1 MIGSYFFGL
10 ASNYLNQLLS
20 VLVNLILIPYLLTR
34 MGTRMTGVYLVL
46 MTVANFAAVGVGWV
60 AGAGVTRMAMLD
72 VTRDRELIGR
82 IHRLVVLA
90 FGIYGT
96 AVLAVTALAS
106 LLVGRW
112 WLTDASVES
121 IEQIRRACLLLG
133 VYVWIS
139 YVHNA
144 DLALLT
150 ALLRQGEANLYRAG
164 AQALF
169 GVAAIGLLAHGAR
182 IDVLLAA
189 QVLATLAVATAV
201 RISLRFRSIISR
213 WEWTWPDKIVVAQVL
228 VATGGSYFLFGIA
241 QFALM
246 YADVFVVGAVLGSEA
261 VTAYIVVWKI
271 AEFSG
276 LVISRISETLSP
288 YLTRIGAH
296 GSVSELRALFLT
308 TSRLQHGLAIAVGCG
323 YALIG
328 PWLVG
333 LWVGVEN
340 RPTQWWLYALCGG
353 GIVFQVVNRHD
364 VILHFAL
371 ERIGRLVVPHIVEVA
386 LKLGLTVV
394 FFPALGFG
402 APLAAFA
409 VVQVFGMTWWYRRA
423 ALQLV
428 RIGWREWWQKV
439 AGPVSVEFGLIVAC
453 VVAVAPWATTW
464 SWGMSV
470 VSGCVLTMALGLV
483 AHRQW
488 RQGAGGSFAS
498 VTCLL
503 SKY

>member
-20 VLVNLILIPYLLTR
+20 VLVNLILIPYLLAR

-46 MTVANFAAVGVGWV
+46 MTVANFAAVGIGWV
-60 AGAGVTRMAMLD
+60 AGAGVRRMATLN
-72 VTRDRELIGR
+72 VTYDRELIGR

-90 FGIYGT
+90 FAIYAT

-106 LLVGRW
+106 LLVGHW
-112 WLTDASVES
+112 WLADASMES
-121 IEQIRRACLLLG
+121 IAQVRRACLLLG

-164 AQALF
+164 AQAMF
-169 GVAAIGLLAHGAR
+169 GVAAVGFLAHGAG

-189 QVLATLAVATAV
+189 QVLTTLAVATAA
-201 RISLRFRSIISR
+201 RINLRFRSIIGP
-213 WEWTWPDKIVVAQVL
+213 WEWTRLDKALIAQVL
-228 VATGGSYFLFGIA
+228 VTTGGSYFLFSLA

-246 YADVFVVGAVLGSEA
+246 YADVFIVGAVLGSEA

-271 AEFSG
+271 AEFAG

-288 YLTRIGAH
+288 YLMRIEAR

-308 TSRLQHGLAIAVGCG
+308 TSRLQHGLAIAAGCA

-340 RPTQWWLYALCGG
+340 RPTQWWLYVLCGG
-353 GIVFQVVNRHD
+353 GVVFQVVNRHD

-371 ERIGRLVVPHIVEVA
+371 DRVGRLVVPHIVEVS

-394 FFPALGFG
+394 LFPVLGFG

-409 VVQVFGMTWWYRRA
+409 LVQLFGMTWWYRRA

-428 RIGWREWWQKV
+428 RIGWREWWREV
-439 AGPVSVEFGLIVAC
+439 AGPVSVEFGLIVAG
-453 VVAVAPWATTW
+453 VLAVAPWATTW
-464 SWGMSV
+464 SWGVSV

-488 RQGAGGSFAS
+488 RQGAGGLFAS
-498 VTCLL
+498 VACLL